1 MSDYC
6 RQISEVWQRTLGE
19 LAVEIQG
26 HESSYATEDASDSF
40 AEIRRQFELATA
52 AAKEECYAIIESA
65 KKPEGAKDDAL
76 HELQSMVYY
85 HESWHDSA
93 ASLKEKCRLRAVH
106 RRCLTIAEVR
116 TAIETLYRDDEFER
130 LHVCHCKTARRAR
143 FMTFETSL
151 GRQEQIPLKR
161 LRTFDKQDYDT
172 VVRNVHK
179 TLLDLAPERGAERD
193 GGPRLLHS
201 RLLPSP
207 FFGACRRIGRLRE
220 NNFRVDKFDEKDTEE
235 TVGVG
240 TPCVL
245 DAPPRGRGC

>member
-1 MSDYC
+1 MKRLSD
-6 RQISEVWQRTLGE
+6 
-19 LAVEIQG
+19 
-26 HESSYATEDASDSF
+26 
-40 AEIRRQFELATA
+40 
-52 AAKEECYAIIESA
+52 
-65 KKPEGAKDDAL
+65 
-76 HELQSMVYY
+76 
-85 HESWHDSA
+85 
-93 ASLKEKCRLRAVH
+93 
-106 RRCLTIAEVR
+106 
-116 TAIETLYRDDEFER
+116 
-130 LHVCHCKTARRAR
+130 
-143 FMTFETSL
+143 
-151 GRQEQIPLKR
+151 GRNNPLKR
-161 LRTFDKQDYDT
+161 LRAFDKQDYDT